1 MEYKK
6 IVDEVNNQEELFKW
20 FSADEERQMYE
31 EALIRQSK
39 EDGLIEG
46 EKKGKQAGLIE
57 GEKKGKE
64 AGLIE
69 GEKKGKKSG
78 IISVAKNMLAEGMSI
93 DLISK
98 LTKLSEKQI
107 MRLL

>member
-6 IVDEVNNQEELFKW
+6 LVDEVNEDKSLFKW
-20 FSADEERQMYE
+20 FSQEEERQMYE

-39 EDGLIEG
+39 EDGLIE
-46 EKKGKQAGLIE
+46 GKQAGLIE

>member
-31 EALIRQSK
+31 DALFKQGK
-39 EDGLIEG
+39 EDGLIEGKEAGLIEG

-57 GEKKGKE
+57 GEKKGK
-64 AGLIE
+64 
-69 GEKKGKKSG
+69 KSG
-78 IISVAKNMLAEGMSI
+78 ITSVAKNMIAEGMNI

-98 LTKLSEKQI
+98 LTKLSKSQI
-107 MRLL
+107 SRLL

>member
-6 IVDEVNNQEELFKW
+6 LVDEVNEDKSLFKW
-20 FSADEERQMYE
+20 FSQEEEREMYE

-46 EKKGKQAGLIE
+46 KQAGLIE
-57 GEKKGKE
+57 GKE

-69 GEKKGKKSG
+69 GKKSG
-78 IISVAKNMLAEGMSI
+78 IISVAKNMVAEGMNI

-98 LTKLSEKQI
+98 LTKLSKSQI
-107 MRLL
+107 SRLL

>member
-6 IVDEVNNQEELFKW
+6 LVDEVNEDKSLFKW
-20 FSADEERQMYE
+20 FSQEEEREMYE

-46 EKKGKQAGLIE
+46 KQAGLIE
-57 GEKKGKE
+57 GEKKGKKS
-64 AGLIE
+64 GLIE
-69 GEKKGKKSG
+69 GKKSG